1 MAKFRF
7 LALQE
12 IARRKPVECGERPRC
27 SVVFGENVF
36 SMDKMRHYLSIEA
49 YKKLEKAMS
58 EGLAIDR
65 GLADQVAAAMKAWA
79 VERGVTH
86 YTHWFH
92 PLNGATAEKHDSFID
107 LLGTGSSNVKVIG
120 IDDGATFVNNY
131 ISQECY
137 AVADIMT
144 YGGTMDEGHDYNV
157 PVPAYLSQ
165 PCQEAVNY
173 YVKAN

>member
-79 VERGVTH
+79 VERLSLIH
-86 YTHWFH
+86 IW
-92 PLNGATAEKHDSFID
+92 PRCILIQSILENK
-107 LLGTGSSNVKVIG
+107 NIG
-120 IDDGATFVNNY
+120 
-131 ISQECY
+131 C
-137 AVADIMT
+137 
-144 YGGTMDEGHDYNV
+144 
-157 PVPAYLSQ
+157 
-165 PCQEAVNY
+165 
-173 YVKAN
+173 

>member
-49 YKKLEKAMS
+49 YKRLEKTMS

-92 PLNGATAEKHDSFID
+92 PLSGATAEKHDSFID
-107 LLGTGSSNVKVIG
+107 LLP
-120 IDDGATFVNNY
+120 DGV
-131 ISQECY
+131 
-137 AVADIMT
+137 
-144 YGGTMDEGHDYNV
+144 
-157 PVPAYLSQ
+157 
-165 PCQEAVNY
+165 
-173 YVKAN
+173 

>member
-107 LLGTGSSNVKVIG
+107 L
-120 IDDGATFVNNY
+120 
-131 ISQECY
+131 
-137 AVADIMT
+137 
-144 YGGTMDEGHDYNV
+144 
-157 PVPAYLSQ
+157 
-165 PCQEAVNY
+165 
-173 YVKAN
+173 